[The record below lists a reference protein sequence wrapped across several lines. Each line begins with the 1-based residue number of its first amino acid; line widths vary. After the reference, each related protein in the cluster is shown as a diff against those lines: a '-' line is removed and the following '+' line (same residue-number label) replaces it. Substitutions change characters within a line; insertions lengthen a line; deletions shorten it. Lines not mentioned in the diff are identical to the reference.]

1 MSGRTSDAAP
11 AIERWIYGGLRLN
24 DTKQVHAWIPEPAA
38 NEPLGEE
45 LWYGHKGS
53 WVVGGIYHA
62 NVARHDRGVSLYG
75 KPSLW
80 LQRYEDRAVV
90 GRWEVLDRQARD
102 TVALLALERRAA
114 KDTALAEALEPL
126 LDIAATL
133 RTGGQRRA
141 LLAYVTEQVY
151 AARTRRR

>member
-24 DTKQVHAWIPEPAA
+24 GPKQVHAWIPEPA
-38 NEPLGEE
+38 NEAVGEE
-45 LWYGHKGS
+45 LWYGHKGT

-80 LQRYEDRAVV
+80 LQRYEDR
-90 GRWEVLDRQARD
+90 
-102 TVALLALERRAA
+102 
-114 KDTALAEALEPL
+114 
-126 LDIAATL
+126 
-133 RTGGQRRA
+133 
-141 LLAYVTEQVY
+141 
-151 AARTRRR
+151 